1 MTEQPT
7 TIKNLVFIDNRIQN
21 YSVFK
26 DNINSD
32 SSTVVYDYYLD
43 TPESIYQQLTGISSI
58 DRISF
63 VFHGLVLG
71 SQNYEIDFIQEQP
84 FFTAND
90 ISVGSTSTNY
100 AANLQFLLD
109 LAYQYSV
116 SHIDFLGC
124 NLLTF
129 PAWGSFFQL
138 FTDRGITVG
147 ASNDATGNLKYGG
160 NWILESTMEDVKQ
173 VYFTDGLL
181 NYEYLLLYYDTI
193 NATQYYHDFYTYS
206 VNNPTVL
213 NRKIYNNSSTLIYT
227 EDISFGGM
235 NILEALQI
243 LDSNG
248 TTPYTIGIV
257 DPSMNKV
264 RFDLAYVDVFRKAFS
279 DTEKTK
285 LITYINKTYKEP
297 HTIADGLYT
306 IRYVNSSFEVKNS
319 SDVIISDPIS
329 LTSSY
334 LYIFDQSDSS
344 NTGTTFKLLNSS
356 NVEITTGVTK
366 YGTPGTLNAYTMI
379 SPSSAIS
386 VYCNTPPVVTT
397 NFTGSPTIT
406 SSTVGNY
413 KVITITHTITHVG
426 NYTVTFNRAMNIE
439 VLVVAGGGGG
449 GYQSGGGGG
458 AGGVIYNN
466 NYSVST
472 LGISVSI
479 GSGGS
484 GAEGGSGENSLGS
497 KGGNSVFGNL
507 TAIGG
512 GKGGTTTS
520 STDAQGGSGGSGG
533 GSCYAANTM
542 LIAGGAGTLSQG
554 FNGGSN
560 NGGIN
565 WNSEPSGS
573 GGGGGASSAGGAAAT
588 NRCGNGGNGIAI
600 SITGLSTYYG
610 GGGGGGTWNSTAEG
624 GLGGSGGGGKGGRGG
639 TYPVAGTDN
648 YGGGGGGGGLNG
660 GDYQK
665 GAKGGS
671 GVVIIRHPLYA

>member
-7 TIKNLVFIDNRIQN
+7 TMKNLVFIDNRIQN

-71 SQNYEIDFIQEQP
+71 SETYEIDFIQEQP

-90 ISVGSTSTNY
+90 FSVGSTSTNY
-100 AANLQFLLD
+100 SANLQFLLD
-109 LAYQYSV
+109 LTNQYSV

-129 PAWGSFFQL
+129 PAWGFFFQL

-160 NWILESTMEDVKQ
+160 NWTLESTMEDVKQ

-181 NYEYLLLYYDTI
+181 NYEYLLLYDNII

-213 NRKIYNNSSTLIYT
+213 SHKIYNNSSILIYT

-264 RFDLAYVDVFRKAFS
+264 RCDLAFVDVFRKAFS
-279 DTEKTK
+279 DSEKSK
-285 LITYINKTYKEP
+285 LITYMNKTYKEP

-306 IRYVNSSFEVKNS
+306 VRYVNSLFEVKNS
-319 SDVIISDPIS
+319 SNVIMSDPIS

-334 LYIFDQSDSS
+334 AYIFDQSDSS
-344 NTGTTFKLLNSS
+344 NTGTTFKLVNSS

-406 SSTVGNY
+406 TSTVGNY
-413 KVITITHTITHVG
+413 KVITITSVG

-472 LGISVSI
+472 TSISVSI
-479 GSGGS
+479 GGGGGGGANSS
-484 GAEGGSGENSLGS
+484 GASN
-497 KGGNSVFGNL
+497 GGNSVFGSL

-520 STDAQGGSGGSGG
+520 SSNAQGGSGGSGG
-533 GSCYAANTM
+533 GSCYAFNAGA
-542 LIAGGAGTLSQG
+542 LAGGAGTPSQG

-560 NGGIN
+560 IGTND
-565 WNSEPSGS
+565 SSGS
-573 GGGGGASSAGGAAAT
+573 GGGGGASSAGGAAAA
-588 NRCGNGGNGIAI
+588 NRCGNGGNGISI
-600 SITGLSTYYG
+600 SITGSPVIYG
-610 GGGGGGTWNSTAEG
+610 GGGGGGTWNSAATG
-624 GLGGSGGGGKGGRGG
+624 GSGGSGGGGNGGRGG
-639 TYPVAGTDN
+639 TYPLAGTN
-648 YGGGGGGGGLNG
+648 GYGGGGGGGGANG
-660 GDYQK
+660 PGYEN
-665 GAKGGS
+665 GASGGS